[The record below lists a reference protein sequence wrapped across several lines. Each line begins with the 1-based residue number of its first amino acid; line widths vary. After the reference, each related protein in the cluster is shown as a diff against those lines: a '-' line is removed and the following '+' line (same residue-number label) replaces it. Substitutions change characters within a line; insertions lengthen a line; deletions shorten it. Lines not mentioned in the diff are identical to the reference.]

1 MSEIFDMWMRGM
13 WDLLALARA
22 WVAVIT
28 PLCVGV
34 AWMLSPLAAA
44 YVVTMVV
51 RSRKPSDA
59 PGAHPDIKDRRIAQD
74 LLSLAN
80 RMDFQCKPGAREKMV
95 RYGALGLLD
104 LSTTG
109 SCETI
114 LKARLTKKGKA
125 YIAEHLGAP

>member
-34 AWMLSPLAAA
+34 AWILSPLAAA

-51 RSRKPSDA
+51 RA
-59 PGAHPDIKDRRIAQD
+59 
-74 LLSLAN
+74 
-80 RMDFQCKPGAREKMV
+80 RMGT
-95 RYGALGLLD
+95 L
-104 LSTTG
+104 
-109 SCETI
+109 
-114 LKARLTKKGKA
+114 
-125 YIAEHLGAP
+125 